1 MYIVLKHLI
10 YYSVTI
16 LSDRCV
22 CTPNTMQ
29 TMCDWLVSFLQN
41 MWVLIIVITGYV
53 AMKWNMLL
61 QHNYDL

>member
-1 MYIVLKHLI
+1 
-10 YYSVTI
+10 
-16 LSDRCV
+16 
-22 CTPNTMQ
+22 
-29 TMCDWLVSFLQN
+29 MCDWLVSFLQN